1 MKAAAVLLSLAISAR
16 AAPAVAPST
25 TAAAGVEPIT
35 VTAPRPVLDPAEIP
49 TLQTARTAG
58 AVAGGMG
65 VGLMSYVVFF
75 SAGGPFGWAAALIFV
90 GGMTAYL
97 SHRRLQEHQ
106 DFPPTPQPA
115 PPRAASLKYGGLQ
128 QDQH

>member
-1 MKAAAVLLSLAISAR
+1 MKATAVLLSLAISAH
-16 AAPAVAPST
+16 AAPSVAPST
-25 TAAAGVEPIT
+25 AAPAGVEPIT
-35 VTAPRPVLDPAEIP
+35 VTAPRPALDPAEIP
-49 TLQTARTAG
+49 TLKTARTAG

-90 GGMTAYL
+90 GGMTTYL

-106 DFPPTPQPA
+106 DFPPTPRPA
-115 PPRAASLKYGGLQ
+115 PPPVPTPSKSGAI
-128 QDQH
+128 

>member
-1 MKAAAVLLSLAISAR
+1 MRPLAVLLSLAV
-16 AAPAVAPST
+16 AAQAAAAPST
-25 TAAAGVEPIT
+25 MTVAGVEPIT
-35 VTAPRPVLDPAEIP
+35 VTAARPVIDPAEIP
-49 TLQTARTAG
+49 TLKTARAAG

-97 SHRRLQEHQ
+97 SHRRLQDRQ
-106 DFPPTPQPA
+106 DFPPTPRPA
-115 PPRAASLKYGGLQ
+115 PPPAPSPS
-128 QDQH
+128 HS